1 MAIHT
6 RHINTVNLITFLIN
20 RVLSV
25 HCIMIT
31 NQDNYGLGCLT
42 PLSTIFQLF
51 CGGGNQIP
59 GENHWPAVSHWQ
71 TLSHHVVSNSSCHER
86 ASNSQ
91 LNCDRHWLHR

>member
-1 MAIHT
+1 MEMAIHT

-59 GENHWPAVSHWQ
+59 GENP
-71 TLSHHVVSNSSCHER
+71 EYPEKK
-86 ASNSQ
+86 
-91 LNCDRHWLHR
+91 HRPVTIH